1 MKKMIKKG
9 NVQHIVNSARGYN
22 MPGLCEE
29 SVEFT
34 LNCLKRKNRLVLHF
48 DVNETIMIGDEAG
61 GDTYTDSLNKIVAK
75 CALVQKKPIF
85 QSDSFSWDHWRWYD
99 GTKIDVNAKVAPQLS
114 FDWDRKADV
123 ENFHAMVY
131 ETNCKEFN
139 SKVFTCDGQPGRVY
153 RDELKKLNDKMKLPP
168 RDVDERL
175 TLNGKNYFVLP
186 TFFHTLAQLEKQKRD
201 FIVVVRTFGRDGSRV
216 AKAINA
222 WAEGRHPLFE
232 NKTFPSF
239 HVDLENDLYVG
250 RYDREDKSFKVRSI
264 IIKTRTSILEQKK
277 HSSAGTT
284 SR

>member
-1 MKKMIKKG
+1 MSSLK
-9 NVQHIVNSARGYN
+9 HILKSARTHN
-22 MPGLCEE
+22 MSGLNEE
-29 SVEFT
+29 SVKFT

-75 CALVQKKPIF
+75 CALVQKNPVVK
-85 QSDSFSWDHWRWYD
+85 SDTFSWDHWRWYD
-99 GTKIDVNAKVAPQLS
+99 GTKIDPEAKIAPELN

-139 SKVFTCDGQPGRVY
+139 SKIFTHDRQPGRAY
-153 RDELKKLNDKMKLPP
+153 RHVLEKLKDKMKLPE

-186 TFFHTLAQLEKQKRD
+186 SFFNTLAQLEKQNRD

-222 WAEGRHPLFE
+222 WSEGRHPLFE
-232 NKTFPSF
+232 GKTFPSF
-239 HVDLENDLYVG
+239 HLDLEKDLYVVFEHTIDLN
-250 RYDREDKSFKVRSI
+250 RNEYF
-264 IIKTRTSILEQKK
+264 TR
-277 HSSAGTT
+277 A
-284 SR
+284 